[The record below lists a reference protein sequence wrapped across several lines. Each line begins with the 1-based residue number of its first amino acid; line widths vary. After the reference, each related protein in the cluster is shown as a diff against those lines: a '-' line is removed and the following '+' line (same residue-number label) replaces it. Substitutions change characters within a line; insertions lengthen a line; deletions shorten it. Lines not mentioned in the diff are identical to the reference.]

1 MVAVDLAFSFGR
13 LLFAFFLVF
22 LNGFFVAAE
31 FAYVRIRP
39 TQIETLVE
47 EGRSSA
53 KLVQEAEENLDDYLA
68 TTQLGITLASL
79 GLGWVGEPAIASLLE
94 PVLGP
99 VLPAGTLHLVSIAIG
114 FSIITFLHVV
124 FGELAPKT
132 LAIADAERIALL
144 VAAPMKFFYYIFIPG
159 IIVFNGTANFFTR
172 LIGVAPA
179 SERDESHTPKEI
191 MRIVSQSGDQGAVDT
206 DEVEMIEAVFD
217 LGDTIA
223 REVMVPRPDV
233 VTVRAGMPLSELRGI
248 AASGNYT
255 RFPVVD
261 ETTDEPVIG
270 FVHAKDVLKAIEAA
284 DGNGGQSGEDS
295 ADEPTARDL
304 ARDVIIVP
312 ETRRIDEVLAD
323 FRRQNVQLAVV
334 IDEWGAFEG
343 ILTIEDVIEEV
354 VGKIQDEFDVASMEP
369 SIEELADGRY
379 EMDGGV
385 PLDAVNETLGTAFE
399 SDAFDTIGGLVLS
412 RLGRPPE
419 VDDAIQADGYEV
431 TVEAVEGTRVSSVTV
446 SEAVPEAEES
456 SG

>member
-13 LLFAFFLVF
+13 LLFALLLVF

-39 TQIETLVE
+39 TQIEELVA

-68 TTQLGITLASL
+68 TTQLGITIASL

-179 SERDESHTPKEI
+179 SERDESHSEEEI
-191 MRIVSQSGDQGAVDT
+191 LRIVAQSGEQGAVDME
-206 DEVEMIEAVFD
+206 EVKMIESVFD
-217 LGDTIA
+217 LGETVA
-223 REVMVPRPDV
+223 REIMVPRPDV
-233 VTVRAGMPLSELRGI
+233 VTVRAGMPLSELRGV

-261 ETTDEPVIG
+261 EDADEPVIG
-270 FVHAKDVLKAIEAA
+270 FVHAKDILQAIEAA
-284 DGNGGQSGEDS
+284 DGDDAGDEPAG
-295 ADEPTARDL
+295 EPTARDL
-304 ARDVIIVP
+304 AREVLIVP
-312 ETRRIDEVLAD
+312 ETRRIDEILAE
-323 FRRQNVQLAVV
+323 FRRRNVQMAVV

-354 VGKIQDEFDVASMEP
+354 VGEIQDEFDVAEMEP
-369 SIEELADGRY
+369 SIDELADGRY

-385 PLDAVNETLGTAFE
+385 PLADINEILGTEFE
-399 SDAFDTIGGLVLS
+399 GDAFDTIGGLVLS
-412 RLGRPPE
+412 RLGRAPE
-419 VDDAIQADGYEV
+419 VGDAIEADGYEV

-446 SEAVPEAEES
+446 SEVTPEAEES
-456 SG
+456 TD